1 MRKTKSVSAV
11 AGRTAKLT
19 LLTFLIL
26 ALLVA
31 IVSSCTREEAKSVH
45 LKVVTLPYLPYL
57 TFYIAQE
64 EGYFAEQGLDIEFV
78 NFSSV
83 TQALPLLVTGDLDVA
98 AGSISAGTFNAIA
111 QNMNI
116 KIVAG
121 SQYVDPVEGNVAL
134 MVRKDVYDS
143 GELDTVPEIKGRQV
157 AMSCTACIYDFALA
171 KILEN
176 AGLTLSDIETAR
188 MSPQDIVA
196 AFANKKIEAAAV
208 GSLQQGQLITE
219 GYGVNLETFSELLPG
234 FQYGFVM
241 FGPSLLKN
249 NPEAGK
255 KFMVAYLKA
264 ARQYMQGKTERNL
277 EIAQKYFEMDRETL
291 IQSSWS
297 PVSTD
302 GRVHTQDVLDFQD
315 WAYENGLV
323 DKEVAAEQLLDT
335 SFVDYANNVIGP
347 APSTGG

>member
-1 MRKTKSVSAV
+1 MPKTKLISA
-11 AGRTAKLT
+11 ARGRTAKLT
-19 LLTFLIL
+19 LFTILIL
-26 ALLVA
+26 ALLAA
-31 IVSSCTREEAKSVH
+31 IMSGCTKEEAKPVH

-83 TQALPLLVTGDLDVA
+83 TQALPLLVTADLDVA
-98 AGSISAGTFNAIA
+98 TGSVGAGVFNAIA

-116 KIVAG
+116 RIVAG

-134 MVRKDVYDS
+134 MVRKDLYDS
-143 GELDTVPEIKGRQV
+143 GELDTVPEIKGKQV

-176 AGLTLSDIETAR
+176 EGLTLSDIKTAR

-196 AFANKKIEAAAV
+196 AFANKSLEAAAV
-208 GSLQQGQLITE
+208 GSLQQGQLITG

-234 FQYGFVM
+234 FQYGFMM
-241 FGPSLLKN
+241 FGPSLLKD
-249 NPEAGK
+249 NPEVGK
-255 KFMVAYLKA
+255 KFVVAYLKA

-291 IQSSWS
+291 IRSSWS

-302 GRVHTQDVLDFQD
+302 GRVHAQDVLDFQD
-315 WAYENGLV
+315 WAYKNGLV
-323 DKEVAAEQLLDT
+323 DKEVAAEQLLDS

-347 APSTGG
+347 VPSTGG

>member
-1 MRKTKSVSAV
+1 MLKTKLVSAV
-11 AGRTAKLT
+11 MGKTAKLT
-19 LLTFLIL
+19 LLTLLIL
-26 ALLVA
+26 ALLA
-31 IVSSCTREEAKSVH
+31 TIISGCTKEEAKSVH

-64 EGYFAEQGLDIEFV
+64 EGYFAEQGLDVEFV

-116 KIVAG
+116 RIVAG
-121 SQYVDPVEGNVAL
+121 SQYVDAEQGNVAL
-134 MVRKDVYDS
+134 MVRKDLYD
-143 GELDTVPEIKGRQV
+143 GGKLDTVAAIKGRQV
-157 AMSCTACIYDFALA
+157 AMSCTACIYDFGMA

-176 AGLTLSDIETAR
+176 AGLTLSDINTVR

-196 AFANKKIEAAAV
+196 AFANKAIEAAAV

-219 GYGVNLETFSELLPG
+219 GYGVNLETFSELLPD

-241 FGPSLLKN
+241 FGPSLLKD

-302 GRVHTQDVLDFQD
+302 GRVRTQDVLDFQD

-323 DKEVAAEQLLDT
+323 DKEVAAEQLVDT
-335 SFVDYANNVIGP
+335 TFIDYANSVIGP